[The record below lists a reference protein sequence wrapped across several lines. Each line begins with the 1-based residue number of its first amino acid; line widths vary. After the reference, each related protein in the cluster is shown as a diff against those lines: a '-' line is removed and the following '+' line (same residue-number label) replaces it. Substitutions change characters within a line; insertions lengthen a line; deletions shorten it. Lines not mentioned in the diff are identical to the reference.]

1 VIIIKRKK
9 ARQDCG
15 FDGAIDVL
23 LADVQLGWLL
33 PFIQA
38 LCRLLP
44 RQFTTSVQTSPLAL
58 PCGSLLGCQVE
69 KTTPYFLRVNI
80 LHNGM
85 QDIFHKLF
93 LIKINFFKKN

>member
-1 VIIIKRKK
+1 VIIITRKK

-15 FDGAIDVL
+15 FDRRA

-85 QDIFHKLF
+85 QDIFHK
-93 LIKINFFKKN
+93 